1 MIPTEYLALLL
12 GSCAI
17 VNGYAFLLFASDKR
31 RARLNRW
38 RIPEKALLISAFFG
52 PFGAF
57 AAMQL
62 FRHKTKKTKFR
73 LVPAFLILQTALITC
88 FTIVCF

>member
-1 MIPTEYLALLL
+1 MVPTEYLAVLL

-17 VNGYAFLLFASDKR
+17 VNGSAFLLFASDKR
-31 RARLNRW
+31 RAHLNRW

-62 FRHKTKKTKFR
+62 FRHKTRKAKFR
-73 LVPAFLILQTALITC
+73 LVPAFLLLQTAVIMYLAIDC
-88 FTIVCF
+88 F